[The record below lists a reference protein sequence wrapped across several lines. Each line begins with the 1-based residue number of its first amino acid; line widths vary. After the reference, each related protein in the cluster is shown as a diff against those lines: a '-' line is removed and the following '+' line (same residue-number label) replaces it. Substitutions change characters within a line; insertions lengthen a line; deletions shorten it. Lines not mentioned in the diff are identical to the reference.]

1 MFRNTYQGSLDLRDK
16 IILTKN
22 DSTEFMLL

>member
-22 DSTEFMLL
+22 DSTEYMHL

>member
-22 DSTEFMLL
+22 DSTEYMLL